1 MPNSRVGRTPRLKTS
16 LLRPRLLPSR
26 VQLYDGDQTEH
37 NAGGDHRGIG
47 INIFHASSRRYD
59 PETVGYPERPTRNV
73 WRASEAAI
81 TPRSSKRS
89 PMYMRLV

>member
-1 MPNSRVGRTPRLKTS
+1 MACKMESAYTAHHVLTIRTQSSRVGRATRLKTS

-47 INIFHASSRRYD
+47 INIFHTSSRRYER
-59 PETVGYPERPTRNV
+59 ETVGYPKRLARNV
-73 WRASEAAI
+73 
-81 TPRSSKRS
+81 
-89 PMYMRLV
+89 